1 MKNEANN
8 YAFIDS
14 QNLNRGIKNLGWELD
29 FRKFRVYLRE
39 KYGVTKA
46 LLFIGYIASNQN
58 LYQALQ
64 EYGYV
69 LVFKQVVPDRQGK
82 PKGNVDADLVLH
94 AMLQYQNYDKAVL
107 VSSDGDFAGLV
118 DHLYQEKKLE
128 AVVSSHI
135 TTCSILLKRAARERV
150 FFMDTLR
157 GKLEYRK

>member
-29 FRKFRVYLRE
+29 FRKFRVYLQE

-46 LLFIGYIASNQN
+46 FLFIGYIPSNQN
-58 LYQALQ
+58 LYRALQ
-64 EYGYV
+64 EYDYV
-69 LVFKQVVPDRQGK
+69 LVFKQAVSDRQGK

-94 AMLQYQNYDKAVL
+94 AMLQYQNYEKAVI

-118 DHLYQEKKLE
+118 DHLYQVGKLE

-135 TTCSILLKRAARERV
+135 RTCSILLKRAGRERM

-157 GKLEYRK
+157 GKLEY